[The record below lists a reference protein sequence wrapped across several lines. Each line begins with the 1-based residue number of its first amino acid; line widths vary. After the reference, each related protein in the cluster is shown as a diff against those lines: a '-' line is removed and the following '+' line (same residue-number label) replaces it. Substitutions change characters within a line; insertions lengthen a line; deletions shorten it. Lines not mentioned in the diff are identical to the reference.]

1 MKSTHRHCPEV
12 EELMNGKKPFVTRYG
27 ITLLLVV
34 ITLIV
39 VFLFMAQGQSQ
50 QLVCDMV
57 KYAFKQ
63 ILSKIKS

>member
-1 MKSTHRHCPEV
+1 
-12 EELMNGKKPFVTRYG
+12 MNGKKPFVTRYG

-34 ITLIV
+34 LTLIV

-50 QLVCDMV
+50 QLVCDIV
-57 KYAFKQ
+57 KYAFEQ

>member
-1 MKSTHRHCPEV
+1 MKSAHRHCPEV

-57 KYAFKQ
+57 KYAFEQ

>member
-1 MKSTHRHCPEV
+1 MKSTHRHCSEV

-34 ITLIV
+34 LTLIV

-50 QLVCDMV
+50 QLVCDIV
-57 KYAFKQ
+57 KYAFEQ

>member
-1 MKSTHRHCPEV
+1 MKSTHSHCPEV

-57 KYAFKQ
+57 KYAFEQ